1 MRRSGPSPAP
11 QLFGQVIGM
20 ELLATAIDNTN
31 RAIGKVVCWL
41 VLLMVLVQFGVV
53 LARYVFGIGDLW
65 AQESIIY
72 MHGFLFTLAAAYTLS
87 EDGHVRVDI
96 FYRDASLRYRALVDM
111 LGSLCLLIPVSV
123 IIVTSS
129 WNYVA
134 GSWRVLESS
143 QEASGI
149 PAVFLLKT
157 AIPVMGMLLTAQG
170 VTIIIRSAL
179 VLSGRAVTRP
189 APTVEPI
196 KGA

>member
-1 MRRSGPSPAP
+1 
-11 QLFGQVIGM
+11 M

>member
-1 MRRSGPSPAP
+1 
-11 QLFGQVIGM
+11 M

-31 RAIGKVVCWL
+31 RAIGKAVCWL

-53 LARYVFGIGDLW
+53 LARYVFGVGDLW
-65 AQESIIY
+65 AQESIVY

-87 EDGHVRVDI
+87 DDGHVRVDI
-96 FYRDASLRYRALVDM
+96 FYREASLRYRAWVDM

-123 IIVTSS
+123 MIVTSS
-129 WNYVA
+129 WSYVA

-157 AIPVMGMLLTAQG
+157 AIPVMGMLLAAQG
-170 VTIIIRSAL
+170 VTIVIRSAL
-179 VLSGRAVTRP
+179 ALTGRAAVTTDR
-189 APTVEPI
+189 AADPI
-196 KGA
+196 KSA